1 MKTINLRG
9 LRGDTKG
16 EKLMGDNIT
25 IHFNFSNLTTLGN
38 HLKTSRCWESE
49 IKHTQNISKHIL
61 RQLFV
66 PSSEWEALWEIVVV

>member
-38 HLKTSRCWESE
+38 HLKTSRRWESE
-49 IKHTQNISKHIL
+49 TKHKQNISKHIL
-61 RQLFV
+61 WQLFV

>member
-9 LRGDTKG
+9 LRGDSKG
-16 EKLMGDNIT
+16 EGLMGDNT
-25 IHFNFSNLTTLGN
+25 RIHFNFSNLTTLDN

-49 IKHTQNISKHIL
+49 TKHKKNISKHIL
-61 RQLFV
+61 WQLFV